1 MLHVHDGV
9 KEANNT
15 ILYIYILLWLV
26 SALVSLLPLE
36 ESPKFDMC

>member
-1 MLHVHDGV
+1 MHDGI

-36 ESPKFDMC
+36 EFLKFDMC